1 MSFLHDPPRGQ
12 SIPVFRINLSLPPEE
27 RYVSLARLYKDK
39 AQSVTGIFDKV
50 IHEVSPRIPTKLV
63 HWLAWLFLRRLY
75 TSEETAEIRGISRE
89 TGIAL
94 YLLVSL
100 NVVLDLLMGCTSG
113 GVRVGDGAEIK
124 MVHFRT
130 LDWGMDPLRDLV
142 VQLEFVKDD
151 APDKVLATSI
161 TYVGFVGILTG
172 VRRDLSASLNMRAV
186 HDSRRNAAFYF
197 NHFLVL
203 VGIRQSISS
212 LLRQIIL
219 PGSDIPHDR
228 LSNVSTIDEIIE
240 KVPGI
245 PTTAAYLI
253 FCDGLKT
260 STLEKDLCSAVI
272 RSSNSFVI
280 TTNHDQNSNSATA
293 EAMEDEGSH
302 TGLRL
307 AGAEQTLGD
316 FIDESKTRQA
326 CMQKK
331 WDRRVQKHE
340 AIQPGLRNKGKK
352 AAFQPRSA
360 HSMNLR
366 QRQVIATGG
375 DPISEPEIAIT
386 QDTALRWLWSYPIV
400 NEDTHYSVL
409 MDPVEGSF
417 IYAGLFPVLPE
428 GDGEIPWII

>member
-12 SIPVFRINLSLPPEE
+12 PVPVFRINLSLPPEE
-27 RYVSLARLYKDK
+27 RYVSLARLYKEK
-39 AQSVTGIFDKV
+39 ARAMTGIFDDV
-50 IHEVSPRIPTKLV
+50 IHEISPKIPTSLV
-63 HWLAWLFLRRLY
+63 HWLAWLFLRGLY
-75 TSEETAEIRGISRE
+75 TSEETAEIRGISHE
-89 TGIAL
+89 TGIDL

-113 GVRVGDGAEIK
+113 GVRVGDGADTK

-142 VQLEFVKDD
+142 VQLEFIKEE

-172 VRRDLSASLNMRAV
+172 VRKNLSASLNMRAV
-186 HDSRRNAAFYF
+186 HDSRRNTAFYF
-197 NHFLVL
+197 NHLLVL
-203 VGIRQSISS
+203 LGVRQSISS

-219 PGSDIPHDR
+219 PGPDKPHDQ
-228 LSNVSTIDEIIE
+228 LSNASTIDEIIA

-245 PTTAAYLI
+245 STTAAYLI
-253 FCDGLKT
+253 FCDGTT
-260 STLEKDLCSAVI
+260 SLTLEKDLGSAVI

-280 TTNHDQNSNSATA
+280 TTNHDQESNFTTT
-293 EAMEDEGSH
+293 EVTEDEGGH

-307 AGAEQTLGD
+307 AGAEQTIGE

-331 WDRRVQKHE
+331 WDRQVQK
-340 AIQPGLRNKGKK
+340 QNSTQQGLKK
-352 AAFQPRSA
+352 RVNRDKAPDRKA
-360 HSMNLR
+360 HSMQLR
-366 QRQVIATGG
+366 QRQDMPSGTE
-375 DPISEPEIAIT
+375 PSPEPEISIT

-400 NEDTHYSVL
+400 NEDTHYAVL

-417 IYAGLFPVLPE
+417 IYTGLFPVLRE
-428 GDGEIPWII
+428 GDDREEN